1 MRHLLRFS
9 LLAILVLAGACSDQ
23 MTAPAVEG
31 PGDAV
36 AASEAFDADFAQPVA
51 LEARHLV
58 LFKAGKSTPKG
69 FADEV
74 ADLGGA
80 VDLEYARFGFAVVSG
95 LGDTGAAAL
104 AGLKGVDLV
113 EEEAIFEMAPM
124 TVDEPADAGDVIA
137 SPTDPT
143 SAYFFGRQWNMMAID
158 APTAWA
164 AGRLGSPAVTVA
176 ILDTGI
182 DYLYPDLQGRVDLSR
197 SVSFVP
203 DDDLYAAYY
212 FPGRHP
218 VTDLHYHGTHVAATA
233 VSNGLVVAG
242 VTSQTTLMGVK
253 VCSFLGGCP
262 GGSVFAGIIHAVDN
276 GADVVNMSLGG
287 WFFKSD
293 YPGYVSVLNRLFNYA
308 KQNNVTFTVSAGNE
322 SLDLDHIPN
331 LFKTYC
337 DATHVVCVSAT
348 APAAAEGTYGP
359 WTDVDAI
366 APYTNFGRSAISVA
380 APGGYDGAGKWVYS
394 ACSTSSLLIPICQTG
409 TYIVGIY
416 GTSMASPH
424 VAGLAA
430 LAVEDVGSKP
440 GRVRALLQQ
449 TADDLGQRG
458 TDPFYGKG
466 RINVATLTGTN

>member
-1 MRHLLRFS
+1 MRHSLRFS
-9 LLAILVLAGACSDQ
+9 LLAVLVLAGACSDQ

-36 AASEAFDADFAQPVA
+36 AASEAFDADFAQPIA

-58 LFKAGKSTPKG
+58 LFKGGKNTPKG

-80 VDLEYARFGFAVVSG
+80 VVLEYARFGFAVVSG
-95 LGDTGAAAL
+95 LDDAGAAAL
-104 AGLKGVDLV
+104 AGVKGVDLV
-113 EEEAIFEMAPM
+113 EEEAIFEFDLPE
-124 TVDEPADAGDVIA
+124 VADAVGAGDFIA
-137 SPTDPT
+137 SPSDPT
-143 SAYFFGRQWNMMAID
+143 TASRYPWQWNMRAID
-158 APTAWA
+158 APAAWA
-164 AGRLGSPAVTVA
+164 AGRLGSPDVTVA

-182 DYLYPDLQGRVDLSR
+182 DYEYPDLWGRVDLGR
-197 SVSFVP
+197 SASFVSV
-203 DDDLYAAYY
+203 DDAYAAYY
-212 FPGRHP
+212 FPTRHP
-218 VTDLHYHGTHVAATA
+218 VTDLHIHGTHVAATVA
-233 VSNGLVVAG
+233 SNGFITAG

-262 GGSVFAGIIHAVDN
+262 GGSIFAGIIHAVDN

-287 WFFKSD
+287 GFLKSGSQ
-293 YPGYVSVLNRLFNYA
+293 GYVSVINRLFNYA
-308 KQNNVTFTVSAGNE
+308 KQNNVTMVVSAGNDW
-322 SLDLDHIPN
+322 LDLDHYPN

-348 APAAAEGTYGP
+348 GPTSADDIYYGP
-359 WTDVDAI
+359 WTDVDAF
-366 APYTNFGRSAISVA
+366 ADYSNYGRSAISVA
-380 APGGYDGAGKWVYS
+380 APGGNTGGWVWAG
-394 ACSTSSLLIPICQTG
+394 CSTSSLVVPGCQAGYYVIGMT
-409 TYIVGIY
+409 

-466 RINVATLTGTN
+466 RINVANLTGTN